1 MERVSETERR
11 LRVAFQTPFWVL
23 CLWFSLLS
31 PCMEVS
37 AAAAEAVVAITVWP
51 FIILLYNARVG
62 GGAAT
67 AGPLSNKL

>member
-37 AAAAEAVVAITVWP
+37 AAAAAVVAITVWP